1 MKISASIL
9 AIKDKD
15 IFEELEI
22 RRNEYDL
29 VHVDIGD
36 NKFCPTFGIKYEI
49 LYKLCNEYEYLID
62 AHFMIE
68 DPKSILNKIK
78 DLRIS
83 NVTVHSEAISVG
95 VFEDM
100 KSSKYTLGI
109 GVLSDTN
116 LSDISGFIDITD
128 SVLLL
133 CVNPGYSYQKPT
145 VSPVDRVKEFIRIY
159 PDFKGQISVDGGVS
173 DAILPDLRAL
183 NVDIAVQG
191 GAIFG

>member
-22 RRNEYDL
+22 CKRKYDL
-29 VHVDIGD
+29 VHVDIAD
-36 NKFCPTFGIKYEI
+36 NKFCPTFGIKYDI
-49 LYKLCNEYEYLID
+49 LYKLCTEYEYMID

-78 DLRIS
+78 DLRIN

-95 VFEDM
+95 VFEEM
-100 KSSKYTLGI
+100 KSNKYTLGV

-116 LSDISGFIDITD
+116 LSDISDFVDITD

-145 VSPVDRVKEFIRIY
+145 VSPVDRVKEFMRIY

-173 DAILPDLRAL
+173 DAILPDLREL